1 MNNYLYGDESKEFKI
16 EWNKNKVHQREEK
29 RKKTKKRKSKVKR
42 RKKKRHTRRWSDTGK
57 TTCVFLKK

>member
-42 RKKKRHTRRWSDTGK
+42 RKKKR
-57 TTCVFLKK
+57 VKKRVDKEGHKC

>member
-29 RKKTKKRKSKVKR
+29 RKKTKKRKSKGKR
-42 RKKKRHTRRWSDTGK
+42 RKKKRVNKRVDKEGHK
-57 TTCVFLKK
+57 C

>member
-1 MNNYLYGDESKEFKI
+1 MNNYLYGDESKVFKI

-42 RKKKRHTRRWSDTGK
+42 RKKKR
-57 TTCVFLKK
+57 VKKRVDKEGHKC

>member
-1 MNNYLYGDESKEFKI
+1 MNNYLFGDESKEFKI

-42 RKKKRHTRRWSDTGK
+42 RKKKR
-57 TTCVFLKK
+57 VKKRVDKEGHKC